1 MTETKADQV
10 RTELE
15 QIVAR
20 SAPGD
25 RITGERG
32 LAKQFDVDR
41 STVRTALSG
50 MVSAGMITK
59 SRSGYHVSESPITY
73 ELVEAQATD
82 RHKDRE
88 QPSHYVVTL
97 YAGRPV
103 ACTCRAFVHSNVT
116 CKHMT
121 VRPSRTLPRF
131 PSHGPRPSRERGQS

>member
-1 MTETKADQV
+1 MTESKADQV
-10 RTELE
+10 RSELE

-25 RITGERG
+25 RITAERG

-50 MVSAGMITK
+50 MVSAGLITK
-59 SRSGYHVSESPITY
+59 SRSGYHVSESPISY
-73 ELVEAQATD
+73 QLVEASKTD

-88 QPSHYVVTL
+88 QPTHYVVTL

-103 ACTCRAFVHSNVT
+103 ACTCRSFVHSKST
-116 CKHMT
+116 CKHM
-121 VRPSRTLPRF
+121 
-131 PSHGPRPSRERGQS
+131 E